1 MDLLRRLCICGMA
14 AAPFGNL
21 KSAQGQPAVKAETSS
36 PPTVVDDIWH
46 DAARQRSLPVRI
58 RWPAED
64 APQAKGTRAVVLF
77 SHGLGG
83 TVAAGERWG
92 QAWSAAGLVVLHLQH
107 PGSDLD
113 AVRRVA
119 RGFGDQSGLR
129 QAAGPEQLLARL
141 ADVKF
146 VLDDIGRRH
155 AAGVDRWKE
164 VRPHGVGMSG
174 HSFGAHTTLGMAG
187 QRYPAHAGIEEPRL
201 AAFIAFSPTLPLQ
214 GDPIQAFDRMTRPML
229 CVTGTRDD
237 DVVGVGATNDRRTG
251 VFAALPAGGKAHL
264 VLQDADHMTFAG
276 QTGRA
281 AEVFP
286 RHATTRALQAQ
297 HHALVAAITT
307 DWWRSQLLGD
317 EQATARLERP
327 LDMAAGDVWQ
337 RR

>member
-1 MDLLRRLCICGMA
+1 M
-14 AAPFGNL
+14 
-21 KSAQGQPAVKAETSS
+21 KTETPS
-36 PPTVVDDIWH
+36 PPNVLDDLWH
-46 DAARQRSLPVRI
+46 DEARQRSLPMRI
-58 RWPAED
+58 RWPASD
-64 APQAKGTRAVVLF
+64 VPLAAGRRAVVLF

-83 TVAAGERWG
+83 TFAAGERWG

-107 PGSDLD
+107 PGSDLE

-119 RGFGDQSGLR
+119 RGFGDQRGLR

-146 VLDDIGRRH
+146 VLDEIGRRQ
-155 AAGVDRWKE
+155 AAGADRWAE
-164 VRPHGVGMSG
+164 VRTDSVGMSG

-187 QRYPAHAGIEEPRL
+187 QRYPAHAGVHEPRL

-214 GDPIQAFDRMTRPML
+214 GDPAQAFERMTRPLL

-237 DVVGVGATNDRRTG
+237 DVVGVGATNERRTG

-264 VLQDADHMTFAG
+264 VLEDADHMTFAG

-286 RHATTRALQAQ
+286 RHATTRALQAR

-307 DWWRSQLLGD
+307 DWWRSHLLRD
-317 EQATARLERP
+317 EQANARLERP
-327 LDMAAGDVWQ
+327 ADLAVGDVWQ
-337 RR
+337 LR

>member
-1 MDLLRRLCICGMA
+1 MDMLRRLCIRGVA
-14 AAPFGNL
+14 AAPLSAL
-21 KSAQGQPAVKAETSS
+21 KPAQGQAAMQGETST
-36 PPTVVDDIWH
+36 PPTVLDEIWH
-46 DAARQRSLPVRI
+46 DAVRQRSLPVRI
-58 RWPAED
+58 RWPAAE
-64 APQAKGTRAVVLF
+64 APVPTGGRAVVLF

-107 PGSDLD
+107 PGSDLE

-119 RGFGDQSGLR
+119 RGFGDHSGLR
-129 QAAGPEQLLARL
+129 QAAGPDQLRARL

-146 VLDDIGRRH
+146 VLDEMGRRH
-155 AAGVDRWKE
+155 AAGADRWAE
-164 VRPHGVGMSG
+164 VRPHSVGMSG
-174 HSFGAHTTLGMAG
+174 HSFGAHTTLGSAG

-201 AAFIAFSPTLPLQ
+201 AAFIAFSPTLPFE
-214 GDPIQAFDRMTRPML
+214 GDAKQAFERITRPML

-237 DVVGVGATNDRRTG
+237 DVVGVGATNERRIG
-251 VFAALPAGGKAHL
+251 VFNALPAGGKAHL
-264 VLQDADHMTFAG
+264 VLQDADHMTFSG

-307 DWWRSQLLGD
+307 DWWQSHLLGD
-317 EQATARLERP
+317 EQATARLVRP
-327 LDMAAGDVWQ
+327 VDLAAGDVWQ

>member
-1 MDLLRRLCICGMA
+1 MLQRRLCLCGLA
-14 AAPFGNL
+14 AAPL
-21 KSAQGQPAVKAETSS
+21 STLIPAQGQPVMKVEPAS
-36 PPTVVDDIWH
+36 PATVIDDLWR
-46 DAARQRSLPVRI
+46 DVERQRSVPLRI
-58 RWPAED
+58 RWPAAD
-64 APQAKGTRAVVLF
+64 ASWVHGLRPVVLF

-92 QAWSAAGLVVLHLQH
+92 QAWSEAGLVVLHLQH

-119 RGFGDQSGLR
+119 RSFGDQSGLR

-146 VLDDIGRRH
+146 VLDEIGRRH
-155 AAGVDRWKE
+155 AAGDGPWAQ
-164 VRPHGVGMSG
+164 VRPERVGMSG

-187 QRYPAHAGIEEPRL
+187 QRYPAHAGIQEPRL
-201 AAFIAFSPTLPLQ
+201 AAFIAFSPTLPIQ
-214 GDPIQAFDRMTRPML
+214 GDATQAFERMTQPML
-229 CVTGTRDD
+229 SVTGTRDD
-237 DVVGVGATNDRRTG
+237 DVVGVGATNERRTG
-251 VFAALPAGGKAHL
+251 VFAALPAGDKAHL

-286 RHATTRALQAQ
+286 RHASTRALQAQ
-297 HHALVAAITT
+297 HHALVAAVTT
-307 DWWRSQLLGD
+307 DWWRSHLLGD
-317 EQATARLERP
+317 EQATSRLVRP
-327 LDMAAGDVWQ
+327 AGLAPGDVWQ

>member
-1 MDLLRRLCICGMA
+1 MDMHRRLCIQGVGA
-14 AAPFGNL
+14 ALLGPLG
-21 KSAQGQPAVKAETSS
+21 SARGQTAVNAEAGT
-36 PPTVVDDIWH
+36 PPTALDDIWH

-58 RWPAED
+58 RWPD
-64 APQAKGTRAVVLF
+64 AQAPMTAGQRAVVLF

-92 QAWSAAGLVVLHLQH
+92 EAWSAAGLVVLHLQH
-107 PGSDLD
+107 PGSDLN

-141 ADVKF
+141 ADVQF
-146 VLDDIGRRH
+146 VLDEIRRRH
-155 AAGVDRWKE
+155 GAGTDRWAE

-187 QRYPAHAGIEEPRL
+187 QRYPAHEGIHEPRL

-214 GDPIQAFDRMTRPML
+214 GDAIQAFERMTRPML
-229 CVTGTRDD
+229 CITGTRDD
-237 DVVGVGATNDRRTG
+237 DVVGVGATNERRTG

-264 VLQDADHMTFAG
+264 VLQDADHMTFSG

-307 DWWRSQLLGD
+307 DWWRSRLLGD
-317 EQATARLERP
+317 EQATARLVRP
-327 LDMAAGDVWQ
+327 VVLAVGDVWQ
-337 RR
+337 LR